1 MREFSEFYGAM
12 KKNDIL
18 TILGF
23 ALFITGFTSLTLTM
37 VGLRWSWLSWIDDIG
52 SVFGFVVKIL
62 MAVFGIALVAYIRT
76 DYSDIKRAQE
86 EQGK

>member
-1 MREFSEFYGAM
+1 M
-12 KKNDIL
+12 KKNDLL

-23 ALFITGFTSLTLTM
+23 ALFIAGFTSLTLTL
-37 VGLRWSWLSWIDDIG
+37 VGLRWSWLSWVDEINP
-52 SVFGFVVKIL
+52 VFGFVFKIL

-86 EQGK
+86 ENELKP